1 MVRGI
6 LEVLLVDAKGLHN
19 TEFLAKMDPYV
30 VIQCRNY
37 ERKSNIA
44 KDQGS
49 NPVWNEKI
57 SFPVQLPCVD
67 DQLKLVLRILDKDT
81 FSSDDFVGETTIHL
95 KELITEGEENGVA
108 EIKPCSYA
116 VVLADRTYC
125 GKIQIGVKFTLKEV

>member
-1 MVRGI
+1 M
-6 LEVLLVDAKGLHN
+6 
-19 TEFLAKMDPYV
+19 T
-30 VIQCRNY
+30 
-37 ERKSNIA
+37 

-81 FSSDDFVGETTIHL
+81 FSTDDFVGETTIYL

-108 EIKPCSYA
+108 EMKPCSYA
-116 VVLADRTYC
+116 VILADRTYC
-125 GKIQIGVKFTLKEV
+125 GKIQIGVKFTLKEE